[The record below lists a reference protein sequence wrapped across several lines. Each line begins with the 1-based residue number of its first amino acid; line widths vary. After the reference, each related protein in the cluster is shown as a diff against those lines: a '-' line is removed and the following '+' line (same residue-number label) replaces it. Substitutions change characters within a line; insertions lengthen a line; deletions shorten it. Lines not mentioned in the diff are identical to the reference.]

1 MKNADDKFYTSG
13 LILYLSSLVKMSII
27 MAGEIQEVP
36 LSDIYMA
43 KIRIKNDFK
52 ATPCTASIVTFY
64 HYSFLLLLSFVQP
77 CPVGISMGVIKPS
90 SPGCHKDSLI

>member
-1 MKNADDKFYTSG
+1 MP
-13 LILYLSSLVKMSII
+13 II
-27 MAGEIQEVP
+27 MAGENQEVP

-64 HYSFLLLLSFVQP
+64 HYSLLFLLSFVQP
-77 CPVGISMGVIKPS
+77 RPVWAYKWGLSR
-90 SPGCHKDSLI
+90 SPGLP

>member
-1 MKNADDKFYTSG
+1 MKNADGKVYTSG
-13 LILYLSSLVKMSII
+13 LILYLSSSVKMPII
-27 MAGEIQEVP
+27 MAGENQEVP

-64 HYSFLLLLSFVQP
+64 HYSLLFFIASYSHVL
-77 CPVGISMGVIKPS
+77 
-90 SPGCHKDSLI
+90 

>member
-1 MKNADDKFYTSG
+1 MEDKAYTSG
-13 LILYLSSLVKMSII
+13 LILYLSSLVKMPII
-27 MAGEIQEVP
+27 MAGENQEVP

-64 HYSFLLLLSFVQP
+64 HYSLLFLLSFVQP
-77 CPVGISMGVIKPS
+77 CPVRAYKWELSR
-90 SPGCHKDSLI
+90 SPGLP